1 MSDTIPLVN
10 LPTPGEWVDVNDV
23 TGIAVG
29 TPMTFKVYSSQ
40 THIDLAISTLVPA
53 SNFKG
58 FPINSRENTT
68 FVDTGENRIWARS
81 DSVSRL
87 SVQEG

>member
-23 TGIAVG
+23 TGISVG
-29 TPMTFKVYSSQ
+29 MPMTFKVYSSQ
-40 THIDLAISTLVPA
+40 THIDLAISTDEPDA
-53 SNFKG
+53 DFKG
-58 FPINSRENTT
+58 FPVSTRENTT

-81 DSVSRL
+81 SSVSTL